1 MAAVV
6 CDVNFSWTK
15 RRRLCVKVTQ
25 NSLTYS
31 FIKAPIRLCTHYK
44 GIEPRLPTYNDFML
58 MGMLNATHS
67 LTHFRHGSFGMWL
80 CGSTINSPCLANITK
95 AVVTPLTWY
104 LRRSDT
110 HSATVHSWSL
120 VHRRAIHYPPN
131 ISLSFLR
138 GYLSIHFSVG
148 NIGSRAFPVAG
159 ARIWNTL
166 PLHIASASSLTVFK
180 QRFKL
185 HLFWFS
191 FPGLSPVW
199 LLTGPC
205 SVCCH
210 LGHYKNWL
218 IDWLIN

>member
-1 MAAVV
+1 
-6 CDVNFSWTK
+6 
-15 RRRLCVKVTQ
+15 VTQ
-25 NSLTYS
+25 NFLTYS

-131 ISLSFLR
+131 ISLFLAGVFEYTLFR
-138 GYLSIHFSVG
+138 RQHWLSCFS
-148 NIGSRAFPVAG
+148 GSRSP
-159 ARIWNTL
+159 
-166 PLHIASASSLTVFK
+166 
-180 QRFKL
+180 
-185 HLFWFS
+185 HLEHATTAHR
-191 FPGLSPVW
+191 L
-199 LLTGPC
+199 C
-205 SVCCH
+205 
-210 LGHYKNWL
+210 L
-218 IDWLIN
+218 IVDCI